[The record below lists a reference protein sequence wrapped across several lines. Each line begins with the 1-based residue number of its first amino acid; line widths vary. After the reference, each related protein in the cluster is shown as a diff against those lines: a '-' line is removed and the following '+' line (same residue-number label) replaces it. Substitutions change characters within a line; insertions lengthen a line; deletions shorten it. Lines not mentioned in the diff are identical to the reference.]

1 MTNEN
6 NLISE
11 NELELKG
18 YKDWMNQKRISENE
32 SFEISR
38 LIADLEFLAF
48 RVNKLEEE
56 IRQIKNHL

>member
-38 LIADLEFLAF
+38 LIADLEFLTF